1 MSKGIF
7 ITATGTDIGKTFV
20 TGLIV
25 KLLRE
30 NNINASY
37 YKAALSGAEII
48 DGQLIPGDAKYVC
61 DVSKLDEDPKSLVSY
76 IYKTAVS
83 PHLASQIENNP
94 IELTK
99 IKSDFEKM
107 KNKADY
113 ITVEGSGGIVCP
125 IRMDEH
131 LILLKDIIKQLN
143 LDIIIIASSELG
155 TINDI
160 VLTVEY
166 AKANNINVKGII
178 LNNYD
183 ENNFLHLDNKKSAE
197 LLTKVPVIATVKKND
212 TALNIDVDKLMKLY
226 KEI

>member
-61 DVSKLDEDPKSLVSY
+61 DISKLDEDPKSLVSY

-99 IKSDFEKM
+99 IKS
-107 KNKADY
+107 
-113 ITVEGSGGIVCP
+113 
-125 IRMDEH
+125 
-131 LILLKDIIKQLN
+131 
-143 LDIIIIASSELG
+143 
-155 TINDI
+155 
-160 VLTVEY
+160 
-166 AKANNINVKGII
+166 
-178 LNNYD
+178 
-183 ENNFLHLDNKKSAE
+183 
-197 LLTKVPVIATVKKND
+197 
-212 TALNIDVDKLMKLY
+212 
-226 KEI
+226 